1 MIDLHTHTI
10 LSDGELL
17 PSELARRAASMGH
30 AAIAITDHVDAS
42 NIDHVVESLV
52 RAARDLRG
60 HIGITLLPGAEITH
74 VPPALI
80 AGLVERA
87 RELGAGVVVVHGE
100 TVAEPV
106 EPGTNRAAI
115 EAGADVLAH
124 PGLISEEDVVLAKE
138 RGVALEI
145 TARKGHSL
153 TNGHVA
159 KLALKHGAVLVVN
172 TDAHSPSD
180 LITLETARKVLAGAG
195 MDGGRIEEALRAS
208 KSIVEKAMRR
218 IHA

>member
-1 MIDLHTHTI
+1 MHTHSI

-30 AAIAITDHVDAS
+30 TALAITDHVDAS
-42 NIDHVVESLV
+42 NLGHVVESLA
-52 RAARDLRG
+52 RAAGDLRG
-60 HIGITLLPGAEITH
+60 HIGLALIPGAEITH

-80 AGLVERA
+80 SGLVKRA
-87 RELGAGVVVVHGE
+87 RELGAGIVVVHGE

-106 EPGTNRAAI
+106 EPGTNRAGI
-115 EAGADVLAH
+115 EAGADILAH
-124 PGLISEEDVVLAKE
+124 PGLISEEDVVLARE

-145 TARKGHSL
+145 TARKGHCL

-159 KLALKHGAVLVVN
+159 KLALKHGAALVLN

-180 LITLETARKVLAGAG
+180 LIDREMASRVLAGAG
-195 MDGGRIEEALRAS
+195 IDGGRVEEVLRAS